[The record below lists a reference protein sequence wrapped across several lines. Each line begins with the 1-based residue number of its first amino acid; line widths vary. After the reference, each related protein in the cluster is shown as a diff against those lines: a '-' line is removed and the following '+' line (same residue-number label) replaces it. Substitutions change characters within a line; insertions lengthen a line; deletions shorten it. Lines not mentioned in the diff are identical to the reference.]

1 MDLER
6 YHDAMEHVPFDPQ
19 LERRVLARLA
29 EPGPGAGQTARPRRA
44 MRTTV
49 LLAAALGLLVLSVGA
64 AVGAA
69 VVGLP
74 VIRDYFGGGGGYEQS
89 AALLDRSV
97 TRDGWSLTLTD
108 CVGDDRYLYLG
119 LTLTAPEGT
128 VLDQEHYR
136 FDGYDISFPDDRGIL
151 GSWGLGPLPD
161 QDPTDNRLDF
171 MLRARAHEGSF
182 NGQAMKLSVRTL
194 QHPSQWNEAE
204 QRWEYVTD
212 CAQTWDF
219 GRMTVSYPDSTI
231 RLTPDLP
238 VTTLDVEAT
247 ITRVEISP
255 IGVYVRIE
263 GDALQGHHSWVP
275 MNAPDGYYGCIEY
288 QEITLYDKDGNAIV
302 PYDDLSGSGCS
313 GGEGDHEPGYLNLVR
328 AYGSLLD
335 LSTLDHISICGV
347 EIPIDF
353 PAE

>member
-19 LERRVLARLA
+19 LEQRVLARLA
-29 EPGPGAGQTARPRRA
+29 AGPSAGQTARPRRA

-49 LLAAALGLLVLSVGA
+49 LLAAALCLLVLSVGA

-119 LTLTAPEGT
+119 LTLTTPEGT
-128 VLDQEHYR
+128 VLDEESYR
-136 FDGYDISFPDDRGIL
+136 FDDYDISFPDDKGL
-151 GSWGLGPLPD
+151 LASWGLGHLPD

-171 MLRARAHEGSF
+171 MLRARADSGSF
-182 NGQAMKLSVRTL
+182 NGQAMKLAVRTL
-194 QHPSQWNEAE
+194 QHPGQWNEAK
-204 QRWEYVTD
+204 QKWDYVTD

-247 ITRVEISP
+247 ITRVEVSP
-255 IGVYVRIE
+255 LSVYVRIE
-263 GDALQGHHSWVP
+263 GDALKGHHDWVP
-275 MNAPDGYYGCIEY
+275 ENAPDGYYGCIDY
-288 QEITLYDKDGNAIV
+288 QEITLYDKDGNPMSPTGSIA
-302 PYDDLSGSGCS
+302 GSGCS
-313 GGEGDHEPGYLNLVR
+313 GGDDSTEPGQLDLVR
-328 AYGSLLD
+328 AFDPLLD

-347 EIPIDF
+347 EIPIEF